1 MQLYERFFDFH
12 SSSSKLEKF
21 ARTAINFDA
30 SPGRAKKLFS
40 VLLTC
45 NSPKI
50 ALLFPFFFS
59 FCWCFSTRRHD
70 HLSLERGKAET
81 LRRNIT
87 RGCLSGTLSHGTYQ
101 ATFRTRSIFVMR
113 VDSRARPSD
122 VGRESTTFKA
132 EQRIG
137 YIIQNVGTNQQASL
151 DPRTRFNGRCFIVEP
166 VGCLHL
172 NDWFHWGEKRG
183 GITPIPRIIDA
194 FSFRFSHFFN
204 TEKLS
209 ENSAFISHW
218 NTQGRLFIH
227 WRQTIFR
234 SLSGPVSASFFS
246 SRNKCQH
253 LSTKSLSSIDS

>member
-1 MQLYERFFDFH
+1 MLSFF
-12 SSSSKLEKF
+12 L
-21 ARTAINFDA
+21 
-30 SPGRAKKLFS
+30 
-40 VLLTC
+40 
-45 NSPKI
+45 
-50 ALLFPFFFS
+50 FFFP

-172 NDWFHWGEKRG
+172 NDWFHWGRRG
-183 GITPIPRIIDA
+183 EGSHRFHGLSMPSLFVFRTFSTLRNCRKTRLSFHTETHRED
-194 FSFRFSHFFN
+194 FSFIGD
-204 TEKLS
+204 K
-209 ENSAFISHW
+209 
-218 NTQGRLFIH
+218 
-227 WRQTIFR
+227 R
-234 SLSGPVSASFFS
+234 SLGDRYPLLS
-246 SRNKCQH
+246 SLRNKCQH

>member
-1 MQLYERFFDFH
+1 
-12 SSSSKLEKF
+12 
-21 ARTAINFDA
+21 
-30 SPGRAKKLFS
+30 
-40 VLLTC
+40 
-45 NSPKI
+45 
-50 ALLFPFFFS
+50 
-59 FCWCFSTRRHD
+59 
-70 HLSLERGKAET
+70 
-81 LRRNIT
+81 
-87 RGCLSGTLSHGTYQ
+87 
-101 ATFRTRSIFVMR
+101 MR

-209 ENSAFISHW
+209 ENSAFISH
-218 NTQGRLFIH
+218 
-227 WRQTIFR
+227 
-234 SLSGPVSASFFS
+234 
-246 SRNKCQH
+246 
-253 LSTKSLSSIDS
+253 

>member
-209 ENSAFISHW
+209 ENSAFISH
-218 NTQGRLFIH
+218 
-227 WRQTIFR
+227 
-234 SLSGPVSASFFS
+234 
-246 SRNKCQH
+246 
-253 LSTKSLSSIDS
+253 